1 MASRIDVAID
11 YSIILLSVTD
21 FGSPSWSRILSLSL
35 ILDCSSAVSFSC
47 DALTKN
53 WPTSF
58 GMVSL
63 HVRRTIL
70 KY

>member
-11 YSIILLSVTD
+11 YSIFLLSVTD

-53 WPTSF
+53 
-58 GMVSL
+58 
-63 HVRRTIL
+63 
-70 KY
+70 